1 MFQVTFIDN
10 NQSVLCEQTLAKFV
24 AKALL
29 FQVRLQNENENVKQE
44 KYKVADKSGT

>member
-29 FQVRLQNENENVKQE
+29 FQVRLQNENESVKQE
-44 KYKVADKSGT
+44 KHTIVDKGST